1 MKNEKTSMMRGEMPS
16 IMDLEFFSK
25 RFNIRRELMGWG
37 LQKITTAEERT
48 SYIPVVIIRGG
59 QVFIDIKKDC
69 FATRQSI
76 YGREAELLPAI
87 VTETENSY
95 KFSAQ
100 GTVYIF
106 TKDEVRTL
114 YERKLMF

>member
-1 MKNEKTSMMRGEMPS
+1 MKNEKNSMMRGEMPS

-37 LQKITTAEERT
+37 VQKVTTEERT
-48 SYIPVVIIRGG
+48 SYIPVVIINGG

-87 VTETENSY
+87 MTETENAY

-100 GTVYIF
+100 EAEYIF
-106 TKDEVRTL
+106 TKDDVRTL

>member
-1 MKNEKTSMMRGEMPS
+1 MRQENNAMMRDEMSS

-37 LQKITTAEERT
+37 VQKVTTEERT
-48 SYIPVVIIRGG
+48 SYLPVVIIEGS
-59 QVFIDIKKDC
+59 QVFIDIKRDC
-69 FATRQSI
+69 FETRQSI
-76 YGREAELLPAI
+76 YGRKAELLPA
-87 VTETENSY
+87 VMTEMNDSY

-100 GTVYIF
+100 EAEYIF
-106 TKDEVRTL
+106 TKDDVLTL

>member
-1 MKNEKTSMMRGEMPS
+1 MGNEKTSMMRGEMPS

-37 LQKITTAEERT
+37 VQKVTTEERT
-48 SYIPVVIIRGG
+48 SYIPVVIINGG

-87 VTETENSY
+87 VTETENAY

-106 TKDEVRTL
+106 TKDEVRSL